1 MANAVPLKSKK
12 KTASTSKNK
21 SNKKSKAKLVK
32 QAKVVGQFNATCSNK
47 KLSAKFKREIKK
59 ILTGMKEE
67 ILEDIT
73 KIIKS
78 ESDHLKYDVGDFYD
92 SASNDRER
100 DLLLSLN
107 QRDRQKL
114 IMIEDAIKRI
124 DNGTYGK
131 CPYGNEVIDEERLR
145 AMPFT
150 RYCVSCIEE
159 DGGFTNGDF

>member
-12 KTASTSKNK
+12 KTASTSKTK
-21 SNKKSKAKLVK
+21 SNSKPKAKLVK
-32 QAKVVGQFNATCSNK
+32 QTKAEEQFNTTCSKK
-47 KLSAKFKREIKK
+47 KLSAKFKREIKT
-59 ILTGMKEE
+59 ILVGMKEE
-67 ILEDIT
+67 ILADIT

-159 DGGFTNGDF
+159 DEEFINSDF

>member
-1 MANAVPLKSKK
+1 
-12 KTASTSKNK
+12 
-21 SNKKSKAKLVK
+21 
-32 QAKVVGQFNATCSNK
+32 
-47 KLSAKFKREIKK
+47 
-59 ILTGMKEE
+59 MKEE
-67 ILEDIT
+67 ILADIT

-159 DGGFTNGDF
+159 DEEFINSDF

>member
-12 KTASTSKNK
+12 KTASTSKTK
-21 SNKKSKAKLVK
+21 SNSKPKAKLVK
-32 QAKVVGQFNATCSNK
+32 QTKAEEQFNTTCSKK
-47 KLSAKFKREIKK
+47 KLSAKFKREIKT
-59 ILTGMKEE
+59 ILIGMKEE
-67 ILEDIT
+67 ILADIT

-159 DGGFTNGDF
+159 DEEFINSDF

>member
-1 MANAVPLKSKK
+1 MANTVPSKSKK
-12 KTASTSKNK
+12 KTASTSQNK
-21 SNKKSKAKLVK
+21 SNKK
-32 QAKVVGQFNATCSNK
+32 AKVVEQFNATCSNK

-59 ILTGMKEE
+59 ILTNMKEE

-131 CPYGNEVIDEERLR
+131 CPYGNEVLDEERLR

>member
-1 MANAVPLKSKK
+1 
-12 KTASTSKNK
+12 
-21 SNKKSKAKLVK
+21 
-32 QAKVVGQFNATCSNK
+32 
-47 KLSAKFKREIKK
+47 
-59 ILTGMKEE
+59 MKEE

-92 SASNDRER
+92 NASNDRER

>member
-12 KTASTSKNK
+12 KTASTSKTK
-21 SNKKSKAKLVK
+21 SNSKPKAKLVK
-32 QAKVVGQFNATCSNK
+32 QTKAEEQFNTTCSKK
-47 KLSAKFKREIKK
+47 KLSAKFKREIKT
-59 ILTGMKEE
+59 ILIGMKEE
-67 ILEDIT
+67 ILADIT

-131 CPYGNEVIDEERLR
+131 CTYGNEVIDEERLR

-159 DGGFTNGDF
+159 DEEFINSDF

>member
-1 MANAVPLKSKK
+1 MANVVPLKSKK
-12 KTASTSKNK
+12 KTASKSKTK
-21 SNKKSKAKLVK
+21 SNNKPKAKLVK
-32 QAKVVGQFNATCSNK
+32 QTKAEEQFNTTCSKK
-47 KLSAKFKREIKK
+47 KLSAKFKREIKT
-59 ILTGMKEE
+59 ILVGMKEE
-67 ILEDIT
+67 ILADIT

-100 DLLLSLN
+100 DLVLSLN

-159 DGGFTNGDF
+159 DEEFINSDF

>member
-12 KTASTSKNK
+12 KTASTSKTKSKNK
-21 SNKKSKAKLVK
+21 PKAKLVK
-32 QAKVVGQFNATCSNK
+32 QTKAEEQFNTTCSKK
-47 KLSAKFKREIKK
+47 KLSAKFKREIKT
-59 ILTGMKEE
+59 ILIGMKEE
-67 ILEDIT
+67 ILADIT

-159 DGGFTNGDF
+159 DEEFINSDF

>member
-1 MANAVPLKSKK
+1 MANAVPSKSKK
-12 KTASTSKNK
+12 KTASTSKTRSNNK
-21 SNKKSKAKLVK
+21 PKAKLVK
-32 QAKVVGQFNATCSNK
+32 QTKAEEQFNTTCSKK
-47 KLSAKFKREIKK
+47 KLSAKFKREIKT
-59 ILTGMKEE
+59 ILIGMKEE
-67 ILEDIT
+67 ILADIT

-159 DGGFTNGDF
+159 DEEFINSDF

>member
-12 KTASTSKNK
+12 KTASASQNK

-32 QAKVVGQFNATCSNK
+32 QAKVVEQFNATCSNK

-59 ILTGMKEE
+59 ILTNMKEE

>member
-1 MANAVPLKSKK
+1 MANTVPSKSKK
-12 KTASTSKNK
+12 KTASTSQNK
-21 SNKKSKAKLVK
+21 SNKK
-32 QAKVVGQFNATCSNK
+32 AKVVEQFNATCSNK

-59 ILTGMKEE
+59 ILTNMKEE

-131 CPYGNEVIDEERLR
+131 CPYGNEVLDEERLR

-159 DGGFTNGDF
+159 DEGFTNGDF

>member
-1 MANAVPLKSKK
+1 MANAVPSKSKK
-12 KTASTSKNK
+12 KTASTSKTK
-21 SNKKSKAKLVK
+21 SNSKPKAKLVK
-32 QAKVVGQFNATCSNK
+32 QTKAEEQFNTTCSKK
-47 KLSAKFKREIKK
+47 KLSAKFKREIKT
-59 ILTGMKEE
+59 ILVGMKEE
-67 ILEDIT
+67 ILADIT

-100 DLLLSLN
+100 DLVLSLN

-159 DGGFTNGDF
+159 DEEFINSDF

>member
-1 MANAVPLKSKK
+1 MANAVPSKSKK
-12 KTASTSKNK
+12 KTASTSKTK
-21 SNKKSKAKLVK
+21 SNSKPKAKLVK
-32 QAKVVGQFNATCSNK
+32 QTKAEEQFNTTCSKK
-47 KLSAKFKREIKK
+47 KLSAKFKREIKT
-59 ILTGMKEE
+59 ILIGMKEE
-67 ILEDIT
+67 ILADIT

-159 DGGFTNGDF
+159 DEEFINSDF

>member
-12 KTASTSKNK
+12 KTASTSKTKSKNK
-21 SNKKSKAKLVK
+21 PKAKLVK
-32 QAKVVGQFNATCSNK
+32 QTKAEEQFNTTCSKK
-47 KLSAKFKREIKK
+47 KLSAKFKREIKT
-59 ILTGMKEE
+59 ILVGMKEE
-67 ILEDIT
+67 ILADIT

-159 DGGFTNGDF
+159 DEEFINSDF

>member
-1 MANAVPLKSKK
+1 MANAVPSKSKK
-12 KTASTSKNK
+12 KTASTSKTK
-21 SNKKSKAKLVK
+21 SNSKPKANLVK
-32 QAKVVGQFNATCSNK
+32 QTKAEEQFNTTCSKK
-47 KLSAKFKREIKK
+47 KLSAKFKREIKT
-59 ILTGMKEE
+59 ILIGMKEE
-67 ILEDIT
+67 ILADIT

-114 IMIEDAIKRI
+114 IMIEDGIKRI

-131 CPYGNEVIDEERLR
+131 CPYGNDVIDEERLR

-159 DGGFTNGDF
+159 DEEFINSDF

>member
-1 MANAVPLKSKK
+1 MANAVPSKSKK
-12 KTASTSKNK
+12 KTASTSKTK
-21 SNKKSKAKLVK
+21 SNSKPKAKLVK
-32 QAKVVGQFNATCSNK
+32 QTKAEEQFNTTCSKK
-47 KLSAKFKREIKK
+47 KLSAKFKREIKT
-59 ILTGMKEE
+59 ILVGMKEE
-67 ILEDIT
+67 ILADIT

-159 DGGFTNGDF
+159 DEEFINSDF